1 MHDPDP
7 HHRRARDRVRAV
19 RDGEPPRMDRAPPP
33 RHHRLN
39 PMSLGREREGLLLLL
54 LSAAG
59 FGAMAVLAKLAYAAG
74 ASVPEGLAVRIALAA
89 VVVGPLARRRPA
101 RAPLPRRSVVTGLGL
116 GAGL

>member
-1 MHDPDP
+1 MHDPHP
-7 HHRRARDRVRAV
+7 HPRRGRHRPRAI
-19 RDGEPPRMDRAPPP
+19 RDGEPPRVDRAPPP

-74 ASVPEGLAVRIALAA
+74 ASVPEVLTLRLALPPLIP
-89 VVVGPLARRRPA
+89 GPLAPPRPA
-101 RAPLPRRSVVTGLGL
+101 PTPP
-116 GAGL
+116 